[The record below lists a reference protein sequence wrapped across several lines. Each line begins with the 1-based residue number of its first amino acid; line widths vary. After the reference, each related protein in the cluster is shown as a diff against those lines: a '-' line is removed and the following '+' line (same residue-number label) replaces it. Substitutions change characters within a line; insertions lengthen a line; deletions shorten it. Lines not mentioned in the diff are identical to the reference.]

1 MNLKKIWPIVVTL
14 FFLSL
19 VFLIGYGGFYIQR
32 QVNWSWSYESMVE
45 KKVEERIAPLED
57 RIKQLEERE

>member
-1 MNLKKIWPIVVTL
+1 MNLNKIWPIVVTL

-45 KKVEERIAPLED
+45 KKVEERVAPLEA